1 MVEGTAE
8 LQDAS
13 QGLLRLTL
21 TRRAFKRGR
30 LIMSCNTSSRSVVCV
45 IHKPAPTRFLCHTD
59 QATQLPYRELSHT
72 TTCICCP
79 TRSRCKMLPHEMVLQ
94 PALHAREGGTRL
106 SMGRSVS
113 RIAAKIRITRSTS
126 R

>member
-30 LIMSCNTSSRSVVCV
+30 LIMSCNTPSRSVVCV
-45 IHKPAPTRFLCHTD
+45 IHKPEPTRFLCHTD

-72 TTCICCP
+72 TTGICCA
-79 TRSRCKMLPHEMVLQ
+79 TRSRCKMLPHETVHQLY
-94 PALHAREGGTRL
+94 ARVW
-106 SMGRSVS
+106 RSHFLW
-113 RIAAKIRITRSTS
+113 AGA
-126 R
+126 